1 MRIGEILSRL
11 SGPIMFSAAFAM
23 YMVSDSTLN
32 ALVDSVR
39 CKLVN
44 SDVYYQ
50 AQNDRDVELFDFDS
64 AADGCDFSV
73 DGEYVLA
80 VVGRNVDIKTII
92 ENGRSDSYQKIVIVP
107 GIVNGEA
114 CYTTYKKAV
123 SVNAVEQVVPVE
135 SGIWHIDG
143 EFPINNI
150 IDTTA
155 KYDVSTQ
162 YAATGALE
170 SITFKK
176 V

>member
-32 ALVDSVR
+32 ELVDSVR
-39 CKLVN
+39 GKLVN

-50 AQNDRDVELFDFDS
+50 AQDDRDVELFDFDS
-64 AADGCDFSV
+64 
-73 DGEYVLA
+73 

-123 SVNAVEQVVPVE
+123 SVNAVGQVMPVE
-135 SGIWHIDG
+135 SGVWHIGD